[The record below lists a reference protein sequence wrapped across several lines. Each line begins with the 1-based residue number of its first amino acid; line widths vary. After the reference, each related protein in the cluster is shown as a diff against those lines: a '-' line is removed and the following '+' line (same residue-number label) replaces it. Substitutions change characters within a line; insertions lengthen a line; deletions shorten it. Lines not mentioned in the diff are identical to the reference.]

1 MNKQGSGSSQKKG
14 FWDLI
19 KEGSKGLGILFP
31 GESKQPRRPSL
42 SARKVTS
49 AEPEV
54 VSEPVLSEEK
64 LAETATPNFTS
75 VSEPPLEREWDFSVK
90 SEESKPKPPTTD
102 FTQIERVIQ
111 QSQASLNETTQKH
124 LKEIQE
130 QLNEIRQVQAEQQ
143 ESKDL
148 APVIVENAL
157 EKFFYW
163 VQERD
168 NNQMDNIMKEAEQ
181 RLNSGQLEIL
191 MELRSLVDQTDKMA
205 LSEQKISILEK
216 QNYQRKV
223 RFKILFV
230 VMIVLL
236 AGIAGVFGWMWQ
248 QGLLVLNM
256 PWLGL

>member
-31 GESKQPRRPSL
+31 GETKQSRRPSL
-42 SARKVTS
+42 SARKAAS
-49 AEPEV
+49 AEPEMI
-54 VSEPVLSEEK
+54 SQPALTEEK
-64 LAETATPNFTS
+64 QAEAATPNFTS
-75 VSEPPLEREWDFSVK
+75 PSEAPLEKEWDFSVK
-90 SEESKPKPPTTD
+90 SEEIKPEPIPD
-102 FTQIERVIQ
+102 FAQIERALQ
-111 QSQASLNETTQKH
+111 QSQASLSEATQKH

-130 QLNEIRQVQAEQQ
+130 QLSEIRQVQAEQQ
-143 ESKDL
+143 QSKEIT
-148 APVIVENAL
+148 PVIVENAL

-168 NNQMDNIMKEAEQ
+168 NNQMDSIMKEAEQ

-205 LSEQKISILEK
+205 LAEQKIAILEK

-230 VMIVLL
+230 ILIVLL
-236 AGIAGVFGWMWQ
+236 LGIAGIFGWLWQ
-248 QGLLVLNM
+248 QGFLILRM

>member
-31 GESKQPRRPSL
+31 GESKQPRRSSL

-49 AEPEV
+49 AEPEAI
-54 VSEPVLSEEK
+54 SELSWVEEK
-64 LAETATPNFTS
+64 SVETATPNFTS
-75 VSEPPLEREWDFSVK
+75 APEPSLESEWDFSVK
-90 SEESKPKPPTTD
+90 SEENKPKPTTD
-102 FTQIERVIQ
+102 FTQIEKVIQ

-130 QLNEIRQVQAEQQ
+130 QLNAIQQVQAEQQ
-143 ESKDL
+143 QSKEL

-205 LSEQKISILEK
+205 LAEQKIAILEK

-223 RFKILFV
+223 RFKVLFV

-236 AGIAGVFGWMWQ
+236 AGIAGAFGWLWQ

>member
-42 SARKVTS
+42 SARKVAS
-49 AEPEV
+49 AGPEAI
-54 VSEPVLSEEK
+54 SEPILVEEK
-64 LAETATPNFTS
+64 SAETATPNFTS
-75 VSEPPLEREWDFSVK
+75 APEPSLEREWDFSVK
-90 SEESKPKPPTTD
+90 SEENKPKPTAD
-102 FTQIERVIQ
+102 FTQIEKVIQ
-111 QSQASLNETTQKH
+111 QSQASLNETTQRH
-124 LKEIQE
+124 LREIQE
-130 QLNEIRQVQAEQQ
+130 QLNAIQQVQAEQQ
-143 ESKDL
+143 QSKEL

-205 LSEQKISILEK
+205 LAEQKIAILEK

-236 AGIAGVFGWMWQ
+236 AGIAGVFGWLWQ